1 MLNYFQI
8 SIMLPKQQLTNEQT
22 IGNESKV
29 ALQAKNKFNSR
40 HKPQYDIPWLKSS
53 IRRKID
59 SRVVGERSETSVDS
73 WLPMLEVSSWCTGVG
88 FMFKNEMFVSGKELI
103 TDDMF
108 VVVAT
113 FKLLAW
119 YVPFKSISG
128 KSDMDL
134 VV

>member
-1 MLNYFQI
+1 
-8 SIMLPKQQLTNEQT
+8 MLPKQQLTNEQT

-88 FMFKNEMFVSGKELI
+88 FMFKNEVFVSGKELI

>member
-29 ALQAKNKFNSR
+29 ALQANNKFNSR
-40 HKPQYDIPWLKSS
+40 HKTQYDIPWLKSS

-88 FMFKNEMFVSGKELI
+88 FMFKNEVFVSGKELI

>member
-88 FMFKNEMFVSGKELI
+88 FMFKNEVFVSGKELI

>member
-1 MLNYFQI
+1 VLNYFQI

-29 ALQAKNKFNSR
+29 ALQANNKFNSR

-88 FMFKNEMFVSGKELI
+88 FMFKNEVFVSGKELI